1 MIIRAVEAAAVVDE
15 SVVAGGFDGEVM
27 RRLPLAEA
35 VLSLWAFVMD
45 PEFLAGVFERH
56 RGRSFEGVLTFPVF
70 VELIADA
77 LLQHRGSGR
86 QAFERAKQND
96 VLETSVEAMYG
107 KLRRV
112 PLSLSEGFLEEGTAR
127 LRELRSGS
135 PVVVW
140 PASLSELTPVI
151 VDGKKLKQVAKRL
164 LVARGQ
170 PGKLYGGKLLVAYV
184 PTEALVRA
192 FHADPDGEANDCKL
206 MPGLIPR
213 ARQAIAGLRLWIL
226 DRQFC
231 DLTQPRLLAHDGDH
245 YIIRYHPKNQFERD
259 TTREIVT
266 SQDAEGRT
274 LIDEWGW
281 LGSAKSKHRLYV
293 RRARLV
299 RPGEEEIIV
308 ITDLLDETKYPAVD
322 LLEAYLQRW
331 GIEQVFQQITEVFHL
346 QNLIGSTPEA
356 TLFQGAFCLMLY
368 NLLQITRQQIA
379 AAQPIPCA
387 AESLS
392 TEEIF
397 RDVTRQLTAIT
408 ELISPTE
415 LAHLIPLSRS
425 AVDLQQCL
433 TKLLSH
439 PIPKLWHKTKNKAHR
454 KKTAPKKQSG
464 AHTSIAKLQ
473 SAAAQ
478 ANASTA
484 TKTTAAKPSQ

>member
-1 MIIRAVEAAAVVDE
+1 MIIRAVNADKAAVVVVE
-15 SVVAGGFDGEVM
+15 KVVASGFEGEVL

-45 PEFLAGVFERH
+45 PQFLDGVFERH
-56 RGRSFEGVLTFPVF
+56 RGRSYEDVLKFPVF
-70 VELIADA
+70 VELMADA
-77 LLQHRGSGR
+77 LVQHRGSGR
-86 QAFERAKQND
+86 QAFERAKAED
-96 VLETSVEAMYG
+96 TLPTSVEAMYG

-112 PLSLSEGFLEEGTAR
+112 PISLSEGFLEEGAAR
-127 LRELRSGS
+127 LCELRADSTAG
-135 PVVVW
+135 VAW
-140 PASLSELTPVI
+140 PASLREFTPVI
-151 VDGKKLKQVAKRL
+151 VDGKKLKEAAKRL

-184 PTEALVRA
+184 PTEGLVRA

-213 ARQAIAGLRLWIL
+213 ARQAIAGVRLWIL

-231 DLTQPRLLAHDGDH
+231 DLTQPRLLAQEGDH
-245 YIIRYHPKNQFERD
+245 YVIRYHSKCQFERD
-259 TTREIVT
+259 TSREIVT
-266 SQDAEGRT
+266 SHDAQGRT

-281 LGSAKSKHRLYV
+281 LGSAKSKRRLSV
-293 RRARLV
+293 RRARLQ

-356 TLFQGAFCLMLY
+356 TIFQGAFCLMLY

-379 AAQPIPCA
+379 AAQPTPCA
-387 AESLS
+387 TQSLS

-408 ELISPTE
+408 ELICPLE
-415 LAHLIPLSRS
+415 LAHRIPLSRS
-425 AVDLQQCL
+425 AADLQPILQ
-433 TKLLSH
+433 KLLSH
-439 PIPKLWHKTKNKAHR
+439 PIPKLWRKTKNKRPR
-454 KKTAPKKQSG
+454 KKTPKKKQSG

-473 SAAAQ
+473 AAATKP
-478 ANASTA
+478 NAP
-484 TKTTAAKPSQ
+484 KPSQ

>member
-1 MIIRAVEAAAVVDE
+1 
-15 SVVAGGFDGEVM
+15 M
-27 RRLPLAEA
+27 RTKR
-35 VLSLWAFVMD
+35 
-45 PEFLAGVFERH
+45 
-56 RGRSFEGVLTFPVF
+56 
-70 VELIADA
+70 
-77 LLQHRGSGR
+77 R
-86 QAFERAKQND
+86 QAFERARQED
-96 VLETSVEAMYG
+96 TLPTSVEAMSG

-127 LRELRSGS
+127 LRELQAGVPSK
-135 PVVVW
+135 VAW
-140 PASLSELTPVI
+140 PTSLSEFTPVI
-151 VDGKKLKQVAKRL
+151 VDGKKLKPVAKRW

-184 PTEALVRA
+184 PTEGLVRA
-192 FHADPDGEANDCKL
+192 FHADPDGEANDCKRV
-206 MPGLIPR
+206 PGLIPR

-231 DLTQPRLLAHDGDH
+231 DLTQPRLLAQEGDH
-245 YIIRYHPKNQFERD
+245 YIIRYHSKNHFERD
-259 TTREIVT
+259 PSREIVT
-266 SQDAEGRT
+266 SQDAQGRT

-293 RRARLV
+293 RRARLQ

-346 QNLIGSTPEA
+346 QNLIGSIPEA
-356 TLFQGAFCLMLY
+356 TIFQGEFCLMLY

-379 AAQPIPCA
+379 AAQATPCTA
-387 AESLS
+387 QSLS

-408 ELISPTE
+408 ELIRPAE

-425 AVDLQQCL
+425 ATDLKPLL

-439 PIPKLWHKTKNKAHR
+439 PIPQLWRKTKNKRPR
-454 KKTAPKKQSG
+454 KKTPPKKQSG

-473 SAAAQ
+473 AAAT
-478 ANASTA
+478 AAHAAHAAKSNTSTA
-484 TKTTAAKPSQ
+484 TKTTASKPSQ

>member
-1 MIIRAVEAAAVVDE
+1 MIIRAHQQP
-15 SVVAGGFDGEVM
+15 VADKQPAEVGGFEGEVL

-45 PEFLAGVFERH
+45 PAFLAGVFERH
-56 RGRSFEGVLTFPVF
+56 RGRSYEDVLSFPVF

-86 QAFERAKQND
+86 QAFERAKAND
-96 VLETSVEAMYG
+96 VLATTVEAMYG

-112 PLSLSEGFLEEGTAR
+112 PVSLSEGFLEEGTAR
-127 LRELRSGS
+127 LRELSKGA
-135 PVVVW
+135 PGVAW
-140 PASLSELTPVI
+140 PGSLSEFTPVI
-151 VDGKKLKQVAKRL
+151 VDGKKLKRVAKRL

-213 ARQAIAGLRLWIL
+213 ARQAIAGVRLWIL

-231 DLTQPRLLAHDGDH
+231 DLTQPRLLAQEGDH
-245 YIIRYHPKNQFERD
+245 FLIRYHSKNQFERD

-266 SQDAEGRT
+266 SLDADGRT

-281 LGSAKSKHRLYV
+281 LGSPKSKHRLSV
-293 RRARLV
+293 RRARLQ

-356 TLFQGAFCLMLY
+356 TIFQGAFCLMLY

-379 AAQPIPCA
+379 AAQPTPCTA
-387 AESLS
+387 AALS

-408 ELISPTE
+408 ELIRPAE
-415 LAHLIPLSRS
+415 LTHLIPLSRS
-425 AVDLQQCL
+425 AVDLQPLLQ
-433 TKLLSH
+433 KLLSL
-439 PIPKLWHKTKNKAHR
+439 PIPKLWQKTKNKAHR
-454 KKTAPKKQSG
+454 KKSPAKKQSG
-464 AHTSIAKLQ
+464 AHTSIAKLL
-473 SAAAQ
+473 AATQ
-478 ANASTA
+478 
-484 TKTTAAKPSQ
+484 TKPPSKPSQ

>member
-1 MIIRAVEAAAVVDE
+1 MIIRADKAAVMVVADQTPAAASGFEAAVL
-15 SVVAGGFDGEVM
+15 

-45 PEFLAGVFERH
+45 PTVLDGVFERH
-56 RGRSFEGVLTFPVF
+56 RGRSYEGVLKFPVF
-70 VELIADA
+70 VELMADA
-77 LLQHRGSGR
+77 LVQHEGSGR
-86 QAFERAKQND
+86 QAFERAKAED
-96 VLETSVEAMYG
+96 TLPISVEAMYA
-107 KLRRV
+107 KLRGV
-112 PLSLSEGFLEEGTAR
+112 PISLSEGFLEEGAAR
-127 LRELRSGS
+127 LFELQEDC
-135 PVVVW
+135 PVGVSW
-140 PASLSELTPVI
+140 PASLRELTPVI

-164 LVARGQ
+164 LVSRGQ

-184 PTEALVRA
+184 PTQCLVRA
-192 FHADPDGEANDCKL
+192 FHADLDGEANDCKL

-213 ARQAIAGLRLWIL
+213 ARNAIAGPRLWIL

-231 DLTQPRLLAHDGDH
+231 DLTQPRLLAQEGDH
-245 YIIRYHPKNQFERD
+245 YIIRYHPKNHFERD

-266 SQDAEGRT
+266 SHDADGRT

-293 RRARLV
+293 RRARLQ

-308 ITDLLDETKYPAVD
+308 ITDLLDETKSPAID
-322 LLEAYLQRW
+322 LLEAYLRRW

-356 TLFQGAFCLMLY
+356 TIFQGAFCLMLY
-368 NLLQITRQQIA
+368 NMLQITRQQIA
-379 AAQPIPCA
+379 AAQPAPCP

-408 ELISPTE
+408 TLIRPAE

-425 AVDLQQCL
+425 AADLQPLLKQ
-433 TKLLSH
+433 LLSL
-439 PIPKLWHKTKNKAHR
+439 PLPKLWHKKKNKAHR
-454 KKTAPKKQSG
+454 KKTTPKKKSG

-473 SAAAQ
+473 SAA
-478 ANASTA
+478 
-484 TKTTAAKPSQ
+484 KTNPPPPSQ